1 MKHTNFERVEKVQGD
16 LRTEEVI
23 VHQKR
28 RYAHWRLRIWSV
40 ILAFLIWLVMANV
53 YEAKNAPAEEQGSLE
68 PSIEQTVL

>member
-16 LRTEEVI
+16 LRIEEVI

-28 RYAHWRLRIWSV
+28 RYAHWGLRIWSV

-53 YEAKNAPAEEQGSLE
+53 YEAKNAPDEERALGE
-68 PSIEQTVL
+68 PAVEQTVL